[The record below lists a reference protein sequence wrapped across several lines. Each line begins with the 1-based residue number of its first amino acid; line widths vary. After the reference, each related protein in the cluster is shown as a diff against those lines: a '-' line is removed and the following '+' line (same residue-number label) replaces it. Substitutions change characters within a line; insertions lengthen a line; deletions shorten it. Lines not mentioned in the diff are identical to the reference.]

1 MHRVKQA
8 YLWTFVLIA
17 MLSLTVSKGMA
28 VHHLSATAGTAASRP
43 KTPGQQVCPA
53 ILLPT
58 FKQAPFPIGMWHLI
72 CWCQTHLLS
81 LERHASAVTPPVG
94 LFHSALP
101 LFLRPSETQCLDRC
115 PGLRMRVARRAC
127 YSMVTGT
134 GAKNLYRSLLHIV
147 QGFHHH
153 PRSHPFGEFI
163 SFTRRPYKWNPP
175 FFPVLAPPKTHRTFY
190 LVLATGRCVPL
201 PSNSRIGG
209 REGQTDVLYPRSVPR
224 HCQQRLLYTE
234 IADSEQRHHWHGLG
248 PQEPAPLAGIEE
260 TLKLKLV
267 ICPLPHKDPRQS
279 ISIDLFVSFKTLD
292 I

>member
-1 MHRVKQA
+1 
-8 YLWTFVLIA
+8 
-17 MLSLTVSKGMA
+17 MLSLSVSKGMA
-28 VHHLSATAGTAASRP
+28 VHHLSAPAGTAASRP

-58 FKQAPFPIGMWHLI
+58 FKQAPFPIGMWHPI

-101 LFLRPSETQCLDRC
+101 LLLRSSETQCLDRC

-127 YSMVTGT
+127 CSMVTGT
-134 GAKNLYRSLLHIV
+134 GAKNLYRILLHIV
-147 QGFHHH
+147 QGFIIILDLIFLGSSF
-153 PRSHPFGEFI
+153 RSQGDHTSRNLP
-163 SFTRRPYKWNPP
+163 
-175 FFPVLAPPKTHRTFY
+175 FPVVAPPKTHRTFY

-201 PSNSRIGG
+201 PSNSRISG

-267 ICPLPHKDPRQS
+267 ICPLPHKGPRRS
-279 ISIDLFVSFKTLD
+279 ISIDLFASFKTLA